1 MEKFEFWKKFSI
13 VVLATGF
20 IGGCVKLNDDFGQ
33 KFKYKNSKKSKH
45 IK

>member
-13 VVLATGF
+13 ILLATGF

-33 KFKYKNSKKSKH
+33 KFNYKKSKH